1 MSTVPPMNL
10 VELLTIDVEVEP
22 VLDLGDVRTG
32 VRRLIP
38 FTRGTF
44 RGRDGLAGTLAPGG
58 TDWQLVRSDGT
69 FEIDA
74 HYVLRTDGGALIEVR
89 SIGIRRASAEVLDR
103 IAAGEPV
110 DPGEYY
116 FRTHIRLATADPTL
130 ALDER
135 PARRVERR
143 APPVSGAH
151 QRVRADLTWRRS
163 TTSLADRAY

>member
-1 MSTVPPMNL
+1 VPVGIGDGHHVATSSMSTLPPMNL

-22 VLDLGDVRTG
+22 VLDLGDVCTG

-130 ALDER
+130 AWMNDLL
-135 PARRVERR
+135 AVSSGERR
-143 APPVSGAH
+143 QSA
-151 QRVRADLTWRRS
+151 VRINVFELT
-163 TTSLADRAY
+163 

>member
-1 MSTVPPMNL
+1 MSAALPEVP
-10 VELLTIDVEVEP
+10 VGDRRRTSRCHVVDEYGASDESGGATDIDVEVEP

-38 FTRGTF
+38 FMAARSADVTVWRARWRRVERT
-44 RGRDGLAGTLAPGG
+44 
-58 TDWQLVRSDGT
+58 WQLVRSDGT

-89 SIGIRRASAEVLDR
+89 SIGIRRASAEVLER

-116 FRTHIRLATADPTL
+116 FRTHIRPATADPTL
-130 ALDER
+130 AWMNDLL
-135 PARRVERR
+135 AVSSGERR
-143 APPVSGAH
+143 
-151 QRVRADLTWRRS
+151 Q
-163 TTSLADRAY
+163 